1 MPTPTSYP
9 SKDAARRAAWDAL
22 QEQRAARFPYPPH
35 GRIPNFAGADS
46 AASRL
51 LAHPRLAEARAIK
64 ANPDAPQRPVRLGAL
79 ERGITVYM
87 PTPRLRGGFHR
98 LDPERIPPGHLK
110 EAASL
115 SKGARWAEA
124 VPLRALAEPID
135 LIVTGSVAVTRGGKR
150 CGKGH
155 GYGDL
160 EYAILRELGHPP
172 IPVATSVHPLQMV
185 GDFPADPFDLPVS
198 LIATSEEIIEV
209 ANPPAAPAGIDW
221 QALPETALTEMPV
234 LKALRGRRTA
244 QDARSRQGNP
254 FS

>member
-9 SKDAARRAAWDAL
+9 TKDAARQAVWDAL

-51 LAHPRLAEARAIK
+51 LDHPPFAEARAIK
-64 ANPDAPQRPVRLGAL
+64 ANPDAPQRPLRLGAL

-87 PTPRLRGGFHR
+87 PTPRLRGGFYR
-98 LDPERIPPGHLK
+98 LDPARIPAEHRK

-115 SKGARWAEA
+115 SRGTRWAEA

-160 EYAILRELGHPP
+160 EYAILRGLGHPP
-172 IPVATSVHPLQMV
+172 IPVVTTAHPLQV
-185 GDFPADPFDLPVS
+185 VSEFPADPFDLPVS
-198 LIATSEEIIEV
+198 LIATPEEAIEV
-209 ANPPAAPAGIDW
+209 AEPPPPPDGIDW
-221 QALPETALTEMPV
+221 QALPESALTEMPV
-234 LKALRGRRTA
+234 LKELKG
-244 QDARSRQGNP
+244 
-254 FS
+254 